1 MLNDTVAPVCFFAFP
16 NVFCFLQCTKA
27 FKTAKVE
34 KGVAFPTC
42 ISANECVGHYSP
54 LKGESDAIKAGD
66 VLKMCVLA

>member
-1 MLNDTVAPVCFFAFP
+1 VAGASQLCH
-16 NVFCFLQCTKA
+16 FLQCTKA

-66 VLKMCVLA
+66 VLKMCVLASRSC